1 MALSGLLAVA
11 AGPVQLAEVVDGE
24 AVNSDGTSAVLL
36 DDLVFGSGSTTAND

>member
-1 MALSGLLAVA
+1 MALSGLLAVTA
-11 AGPVQLAEVVDGE
+11 RPVQLAEVVDGE